1 MTHSISD
8 TQNMPDTLTGL
19 PLTLRPLRLNDAANF
34 AQYASDQD
42 IARMTGSFPRFF
54 PLISAEFR
62 IMHMN
67 AQKRGGLSFNYA
79 ITQTGQDPLI
89 GVMDLFRPASDEI
102 LEIGYWIAK
111 PFWGKGYATEA
122 GRMILEAAQEHLGV
136 KRIKAS
142 VYTDNPA
149 SLRVLEKLGFEK
161 FGPIQSHFSMARLEK
176 APCISLRLDMEQS
189 AIMQGLKTCANAAH
203 TASLQS

>member
-1 MTHSISD
+1 MTEMNLN
-8 TQNMPDTLTGL
+8 TPNMPNTIMGH
-19 PLTLRPLRLNDAANF
+19 PLTLRPLRLNDAPAF
-34 AQYASDQD
+34 AKHASDQD
-42 IARMTGSFPRFF
+42 IARMTGSFPRYF

-67 AQKRGGLSFNYA
+67 AQKRRGLSFNYA
-79 ITQTGQDPLI
+79 ITQTGQDQLI

-102 LEIGYWIAK
+102 LEIGYWTAK

-161 FGPIQSHFSMARLEK
+161 FGPIQPHFSMARLEK
-176 APCISLRLDMEQS
+176 APSISLRLDIEQS